1 MRAKTASQ
9 HHQTKTGRN
18 SSCLF
23 FVLFSEHRFVI
34 LAELFDAL
42 VGQRMLGHLLDDL
55 VGNGGNVG
63 AGEGAFGD
71 VHGMADAGRDDLGGD
86 AVGVEYLGDFGDEV
100 GAADADVI
108 ETANERADKGSA
120 GTGGEQSLV
129 GREDERHIDFDAF
142 GGQGMTRLESFH
154 GHRNLDDHILVDL
167 GDLASFAD
175 HAFGVGGGRFDFAAD
190 GAVDDG
196 GDLGYDLLEI
206 APFFGDEGRIG
217 GDSANDAHVIG
228 FPDVVHIGCV

>member
-1 MRAKTASQ
+1 MRAQTAPQ
-9 HHQTKTGRN
+9 LHQTKTGRN

-23 FVLFSEHRFVI
+23 FVLFPEHRFVI

-42 VGQRMLGHLLDDL
+42 VGERMLGHLLDDL
-55 VGNGGNVG
+55 VGDGGDVG

-71 VHGMADAGRDDLGGD
+71 VHGMADAGGDDLRGD
-86 AVGVEYLGDFGDEV
+86 AVGVEDLGDFGDEV

-108 ETANERADKGSA
+108 EAADERADECGT

-142 GGQGMTRLESFH
+142 GSQGMTRLESFH
-154 GHRNLDDHILVDL
+154 GHRNLDDHILVDF
-167 GDLASFAD
+167 GNLAPFAD
-175 HAFGVGGGRFDFAAD
+175 HAFGVGGGRLDFAAD

-196 GDLGYDLLEI
+196 SDLGYDLFEI
-206 APFFGDEGRIG
+206 ASFFGDEGRIG